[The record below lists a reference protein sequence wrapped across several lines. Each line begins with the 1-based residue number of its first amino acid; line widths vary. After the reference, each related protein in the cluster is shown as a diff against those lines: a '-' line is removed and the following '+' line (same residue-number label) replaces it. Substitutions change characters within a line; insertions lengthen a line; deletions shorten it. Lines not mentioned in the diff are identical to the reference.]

1 MRDVPRIEQNP
12 RHPDVGGKL
21 WTLEKNPVPLSS
33 RELYTAEGE
42 KGECRERLKYP
53 FEDRLVVAAILR
65 SLRSMIIKIV
75 PSPRWNSLMDSRERK
90 VPFLLVDA
98 RRSRERAQIRAG
110 CKLIPTSFV
119 ARRGARCDRDYVIR
133 ARTYDNVRYYA

>member
-1 MRDVPRIEQNP
+1 MGFRKE
-12 RHPDVGGKL
+12 
-21 WTLEKNPVPLSS
+21 NPVPLSS

-53 FEDRLVVAAILR
+53 FEDRLVVAPILR
-65 SLRSMIIKIV
+65 SLNHSSMIIKII
-75 PSPRWNSLMDSRERK
+75 PSPRWNSLMDPRERK

-98 RRSRERAQIRAG
+98 RRSRAQIRAG